1 MCQDTWF
8 CTPAHWQ
15 QRRVLEVQS
24 DSRKCPFLSTYSI
37 LHHSVS
43 TVFHTSTTLDLP
55 PELGINAGQ
64 ASSLSLAIIASLRT
78 DMALQLILLM
88 SSHPKLLGIPRTA
101 VKHQDD
107 YTRTDYCSNL
117 LTFQA
122 KSEVHTIPNVDTATT
137 YQQSL
142 RGQYQ
147 GESFRKDVMNE
158 NRHIH

>member
-1 MCQDTWF
+1 
-8 CTPAHWQ
+8 
-15 QRRVLEVQS
+15 
-24 DSRKCPFLSTYSI
+24 
-37 LHHSVS
+37 
-43 TVFHTSTTLDLP
+43 
-55 PELGINAGQ
+55 
-64 ASSLSLAIIASLRT
+64 
-78 DMALQLILLM
+78 MALQLILLM
-88 SSHPKLLGIPRTA
+88 SSHPKLLVILRTA

-122 KSEVHTIPNVDTATT
+122 QSEVHTIPNVDIATT